1 MIVLIG
7 EIMIDSKTGERIV
20 VLIHEESGPYIRVS
34 TWNDA
39 DELEDLLSGK
49 YDVLYEMKTP
59 EEFIADG
66 GKEYYFGNAADP
78 DKLQSILDDIVI

>member
-1 MIVLIG
+1 MLTG
-7 EIMIDSKTGERIV
+7 KAMIDSKTGERIV
-20 VLIHEESGPYIRVS
+20 VLNNDDSGPYIRVS

-39 DELEDLLSGK
+39 DGLEDLLSGK

-59 EEFIADG
+59 EEFKADG

-78 DKLQSILDDIVI
+78 DKLQRILDDINL